1 MNVIFDH
8 TEDTAEHIK
17 TFWFK
22 PDTPVSYTAGQFTEI
37 YLPHDTPDNRGIRRW
52 FTLSS
57 SPTEPMVSITTKFST
72 QQSSTFK
79 QTLAKLVPGTPLK
92 LAQPMGDFVLP
103 KDASRP
109 LVFVA
114 GGIGVTPMRSM
125 VKYLLDKKEKR
136 DIQLIYAATKREEL
150 AFQMLFRDYG
160 VALTT
165 VIKDAPAGYTGETGS
180 LTAERILQLVRPQD
194 KNTALFYLS
203 GPEPMVEALTKDLQ
217 KQGVH
222 KHRII
227 TDYFPGYAQF

>member
-1 MNVIFDH
+1 MNVVFDY
-8 TEDTAEHIK
+8 TEEVAEHIK

-22 PDTPVSYTAGQFTEI
+22 PDKPVDYTAGQFTEI
-37 YLPHDTPDNRGIRRW
+37 YLPHDNPDNRGIRRW

-79 QTLAKLVPGTPLK
+79 QTLAALQPGTPLK

-125 VKYLLDKKEKR
+125 VKYLLDKGEKR
-136 DIQLIYAATKREEL
+136 DIHLIYAVTKREEL
-150 AFQMLFRDYG
+150 AFQLLFRDYG

-165 VIKDAPAGYTGETGS
+165 VIKDPPAGYNGEAGALS
-180 LTAERILQLVRPQD
+180 AERILSIAKPAD
-194 KNTALFYLS
+194 NALFYLS
-203 GPEPMVEALTKDLQ
+203 GPEPMVEAFAKGLQ
-217 KQGVH
+217 NAGTN
-222 KHRII
+222 KHHIVG
-227 TDYFPGYAQF
+227 DYFPGYQKF